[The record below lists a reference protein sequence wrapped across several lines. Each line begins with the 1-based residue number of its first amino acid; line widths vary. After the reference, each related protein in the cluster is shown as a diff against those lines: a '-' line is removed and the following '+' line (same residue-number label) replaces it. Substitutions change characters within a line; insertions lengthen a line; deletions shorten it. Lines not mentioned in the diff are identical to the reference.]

1 MAGMTNKE
9 FNKVIIEKIPMKRFG
24 TPEVVTEVVF
34 LVSDSSSYIT
44 GETIIVDG
52 GFIAITMKIYQKV
65 IGRNL
70 LVVLPL
76 ELKLY
81 WKKPH
86 PK

>member
-52 GFIAITMKIYQKV
+52 GFIMD
-65 IGRNL
+65 
-70 LVVLPL
+70 
-76 ELKLY
+76 
-81 WKKPH
+81 
-86 PK
+86 